1 MGKVEFLKN
10 DYCYNRYDN
19 YEHVYCRTCGHS
31 CYFKTN
37 HQAVCSYCGTM
48 IYPSKKCEF
57 KQKLE
62 RELRKSKY
70 KEEL

>member
-1 MGKVEFLKN
+1 MACDKLK
-10 DYCYNRYDN
+10 DAKYDKWDK

-31 CYFKTN
+31 IFFLRN
-37 HQAVCSYCGTM
+37 RPVDCSFCGTM
-48 IYPSKKCEF
+48 VYPSKKSEF

-70 KEEL
+70 REEL